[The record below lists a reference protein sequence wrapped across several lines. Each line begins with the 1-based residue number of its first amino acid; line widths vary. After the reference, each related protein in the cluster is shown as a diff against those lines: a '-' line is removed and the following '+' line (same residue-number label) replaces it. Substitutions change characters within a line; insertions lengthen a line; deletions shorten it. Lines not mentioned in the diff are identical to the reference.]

1 MSLVFR
7 NCFTQICLSAIQ
19 VWRGICARR
28 SVSRLSLMKESPFFR
43 VYNAGETA
51 EMLLLQCDLF
61 TISSNKTQMYYH
73 LFDTQQLL
81 FFPTKER
88 RKKKHSGGFCEKK
101 KRKEKKTTFPLSTK
115 TEQIYVLV
123 SQCSHQREQQTRCE
137 PGGGRI
143 EQAPAATLQTALL
156 FHTLHSC
163 DIFPQHTWVIH
174 SRCKIK
180 TIK

>member
-101 KRKEKKTTFPLSTK
+101 KKRKKDHIPAKHKNRTNLCLSFSMQPSKRAADTMRAGR
-115 TEQIYVLV
+115 
-123 SQCSHQREQQTRCE
+123 REDRTGSSCY
-137 PGGGRI
+137 
-143 EQAPAATLQTALL
+143 AANCIVISYGALL
-156 FHTLHSC
+156 WH
-163 DIFPQHTWVIH
+163 FPATYMGN
-174 SRCKIK
+174 S
-180 TIK
+180 